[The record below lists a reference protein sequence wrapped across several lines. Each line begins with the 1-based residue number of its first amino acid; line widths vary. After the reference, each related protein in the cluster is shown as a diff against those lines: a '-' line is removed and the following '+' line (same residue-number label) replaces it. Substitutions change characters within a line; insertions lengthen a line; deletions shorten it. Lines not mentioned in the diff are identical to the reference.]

1 MAGRFSFHRAASPA
15 PVPADLDDTLTAAE
29 PQATPDVN
37 SEAPTLLSAAAAAH
51 AQPPLPAAAN
61 PNPLLTDKFLDA
73 KVRLHRRLIE
83 EINLSALEKLPE
95 DAMRRHVVQLVSQY
109 IINERLALNAQEL
122 ADFVSEILDEM
133 TGLGPLE
140 PLLKDPGISDIL
152 INGHEC
158 VYVERGGLLE
168 PTAVRFKDEAH
179 LLRIVNKIVSAVGRR
194 VDESHPLCDARLLDG
209 SRVNVAVRPVAVDGP
224 LVSIRKFSK
233 KPYNLNKL
241 VDIGALRPPMAELL
255 AAAVKARVTTI
266 ISGGTGSG
274 KTTMLNALSAFI
286 SDKERLVTIEDAAEL
301 QLQQP
306 HVGRMETRPPNI
318 EGKGEIRQRD
328 LVKNALRMRPDRII
342 LGECRGEEA
351 FDMLQAMNTG
361 HEGSMATVHA
371 NTPRDA
377 LSRLEQMIGM
387 AGLPMAIS
395 SIRGQIAAAIKVIV
409 QLSRLSDGKRRVMSI
424 AEITGL
430 EGDMIQMQEIYK
442 FVRTA
447 TLEDGTVEGHFTA
460 TGIRPR
466 FLTDLVAKGIKIP
479 GSYFDPSQRSE
490 EH

>member
-1 MAGRFSFHRAASPA
+1 
-15 PVPADLDDTLTAAE
+15 
-29 PQATPDVN
+29 
-37 SEAPTLLSAAAAAH
+37 
-51 AQPPLPAAAN
+51 
-61 PNPLLTDKFLDA
+61 
-73 KVRLHRRLIE
+73 
-83 EINLSALEKLPE
+83 
-95 DAMRRHVVQLVSQY
+95 
-109 IINERLALNAQEL
+109 
-122 ADFVSEILDEM
+122 
-133 TGLGPLE
+133 
-140 PLLKDPGISDIL
+140 
-152 INGHEC
+152 
-158 VYVERGGLLE
+158 
-168 PTAVRFKDEAH
+168 
-179 LLRIVNKIVSAVGRR
+179 
-194 VDESHPLCDARLLDG
+194 
-209 SRVNVAVRPVAVDGP
+209 
-224 LVSIRKFSK
+224 
-233 KPYNLNKL
+233 
-241 VDIGALRPPMAELL
+241 
-255 AAAVKARVTTI
+255 
-266 ISGGTGSG
+266 
-274 KTTMLNALSAFI
+274 MLNALSAFI

-306 HVGRMETRPPNI
+306 HVGRMETRPPNV

-361 HEGSMATVHA
+361 HEGSMATIHA

-387 AGLPMAIS
+387 AGLPMTIS

-460 TGIRPR
+460 TGIRPK

-479 GSYFDPSQRSE
+479 GSYFDPSQTL
-490 EH
+490 